1 MPEFSLTSGLYPKV
15 ICSTCRRTLVEN
27 SRGGARKFPPLMLDY
42 GSFYPRGSRTSGHN
56 LVLEPGA
63 ICGCQLCQVGRMTLG
78 YPEWHAAHSNHPGSP
93 PNPTTVEVHQLC
105 AKCGSQVGRGLP
117 HDCTRSTKRDNLESM
132 IRANSGD
139 TQSQVKQVSV
149 YLDFAAISA
158 VVGHLKDC

>member
-1 MPEFSLTSGLYPKV
+1 M
-15 ICSTCRRTLVEN
+15 
-27 SRGGARKFPPLMLDY
+27 
-42 GSFYPRGSRTSGHN
+42 GHP
-56 LVLEPGA
+56 V
-63 ICGCQLCQVGRMTLG
+63 
-78 YPEWHAAHSNHPGSP
+78 
-93 PNPTTVEVHQLC
+93 C

-149 YLDFAAISA
+149 YLDFAPISA